1 MRGEHRILL
10 VAGARPNFMK
20 VAPVLAALREWKKH
34 FPSLEPIL
42 VHTGQHYS
50 AQMSEDFFRDLE
62 LAEPDIHL
70 GIGSGTHAEQTAR
83 AMVAFEKC
91 CLDQRPNLVIVVG
104 DVNSTLAC
112 ALVAKKLGIPVAH
125 VEAGL
130 RSRDMGMPEEI
141 NRVCT
146 DAISDYLFTT
156 EPSGN
161 VNLKAEG
168 IAESRIFF
176 VGNTMIDS
184 LRKNLP
190 RARELPV
197 PFGLHD
203 NEYVVLTLHRPGNVD
218 DTANLERLTSALNAI
233 AQRIPV
239 VFPVHPRTAQY
250 LSHIP
255 LHRHLMTTEPMGYL
269 AFLNLMSRARMVLTD
284 SGGIQEET
292 TVLGVRCLTIRN
304 TTERPITCEIGTN
317 VLVGTDP
324 QTIRDTALRLLDDG
338 PPVTHTP
345 EKWDGRAAERIAD
358 VLIDFLLRP
367 ANPADA
373 CDNGINCEPRN
384 EMTLAGLRLRDCCLA
399 GRTRH
404 GLGAEQSRL
413 AETS

>member
-20 VAPVLAALREWKKH
+20 VAPVLAALRERKKH

-91 CLDQRPNLVIVVG
+91 CLEQRPNLVIVVG

-168 IAESRIFF
+168 IPESRIFF

-250 LSHIP
+250 LSQIP

-373 CDNGINCEPRN
+373 AITASTANR
-384 EMTLAGLRLRDCCLA
+384 
-399 GRTRH
+399 
-404 GLGAEQSRL
+404 
-413 AETS
+413 ETK